1 MFTEAKA
8 KGILGAPSCNR
19 HEDNQLDDETLSIVL
34 EMCPSTASSMR
45 LSIDFVPRIEAVR

>member
-34 EMCPSTASSMR
+34 EMWPSTASSMR
-45 LSIDFVPRIEAVR
+45 LDIDFIPRF